1 MSELGL
7 VEMTRKRLRKE
18 IDSFL
23 REPCS
28 CCEGEGKVLSLETIA
43 VNFLRKLEEICGNTS
58 SPTLAFSVGEELGV
72 YLQGEGQKFLDNLE
86 KLYGKEILWKV
97 DSSSSS
103 PSV

>member
-1 MSELGL
+1 
-7 VEMTRKRLRKE
+7 
-18 IDSFL
+18 
-23 REPCS
+23 
-28 CCEGEGKVLSLETIA
+28 LETIA

-97 DSSSSS
+97 DSSLPLRRYNIIGVGSEE
-103 PSV
+103 VREKMEKVI